1 MTNSEASFDPSKFGR
16 IKAGQHYHYRSVKIP
31 VLMIDVLVRKDKIL
45 SLSRAEAKNDGNNGS
60 VGSRRFPKNE
70 QFAWSPGV

>member
-1 MTNSEASFDPSKFGR
+1 
-16 IKAGQHYHYRSVKIP
+16 
-31 VLMIDVLVRKDKIL
+31 MINVLVRKDKIL